1 MFQLDAVAD
10 DLVHESFECDTRD
23 HEDHTFCGVRAQ
35 RRRHTRNSLLTL
47 SPTSAG
53 DVRRLLRHHPPR
65 RVRRDPVDLGA
76 RRARPAHGVADAE
89 HVPGEARGDG
99 GVDEGVRRDAP
110 AEPRDDRARARPA
123 AAAAAGRVARA
134 LRPLGAPRRR
144 GDRVRQPAEPHDVP
158 RPRLQG
164 APRPRPPVEPA
175 VRQARLLGAAVAH
188 QPRVRGESALR
199 RPLADV
205 VAELAPRL
213 PGGVQGGGD
222 DDADGLPPPP
232 RLAPLPAAGR
242 DRLLHHEQVHV
253 GLLGRRGTP
262 RHRPATTAAAL
273 RGTASECM

>member
-1 MFQLDAVAD
+1 M
-10 DLVHESFECDTRD
+10 
-23 HEDHTFCGVRAQ
+23 
-35 RRRHTRNSLLTL
+35 
-47 SPTSAG
+47 
-53 DVRRLLRHHPPR
+53 
-65 RVRRDPVDLGA
+65 
-76 RRARPAHGVADAE
+76 
-89 HVPGEARGDG
+89 
-99 GVDEGVRRDAP
+99 DEGVRRDAP

-164 APRPRPPVEPA
+164 APGARPPVEPA

-188 QPRVRGESALR
+188 QPRVRGQGALR
-199 RPLADV
+199 RALADV

-213 PGGVQGGGD
+213 PGGLQGGGD

-253 GLLGRRGTP
+253 GLLGRRGAP
-262 RHRPATTAAAL
+262 RHSPATTAAAL
-273 RGTASECM
+273 RGTTASECM